1 LRGGRDLDI
10 RTLIV
15 DDEQLARDEMKYL
28 LKDIPDLTVAGEAG
42 GGEEAVRLVLELKPD
57 IMFLD
62 IQMPVMDGFQVV
74 RELAST
80 GEMPLVIF
88 TTAYDQYAIK
98 AFEINAIDYL
108 LKPIEKDRLVK
119 SIERAR
125 EMIPV
130 KDEFLEKVKRLTE
143 NIKIGTRFL
152 PRIVLKSGDGVKLME
167 VEKISMLHREGAVI
181 TAFTVDGRFESNYST
196 IDEIEVQVDPKLFIR
211 LGIDHL
217 INIDRI
223 KQIVP
228 WSGGNYMMTLDDP
241 ENSEIR
247 LKRSQAQ
254 LLKNKVEGVF

>member
-1 LRGGRDLDI
+1 MEI
-10 RTLIV
+10 RVLIV

-28 LKDIPDLTVAGEAG
+28 LKDIPGLTIAGEAG
-42 GGEEAVRLVLELKPD
+42 GGEDAVRMVLELKPD

-74 RELAST
+74 RSLASAGT
-80 GEMPLVIF
+80 MPLVIF

-108 LKPIEKDRLVK
+108 LKPIEKQRLSE

-130 KDEFLEKVKRLTE
+130 KDEFLEKMRRLTE
-143 NIKIGTRFL
+143 NIKVGTRFL
-152 PRIVLKSGDGVKLME
+152 PRIVLKVGDKVELME
-167 VEKISMLHREGAVI
+167 VEKISMLHREGESIIAY
-181 TAFTVDGRFESNYST
+181 TTDGKFESNYKA

-211 LGIDHL
+211 LGVDHL
-217 INIDRI
+217 VNIDRI
-223 KQIVP
+223 KQILP

-241 ENSEIR
+241 ENTEIR
-247 LKRSQAQ
+247 LNRSQAQ